1 VTAENDNII
10 KEITARLLEFRKER
24 DWDQFHSPKNLA
36 ISISIE
42 AAELL
47 EHFQWAAEDEALTIE
62 KKQEVAKELADIFN
76 YVVMLAE
83 DLGID
88 VVESSKEKIEENR
101 KKYPVE
107 KAKGSAKKYGDL

>member
-1 VTAENDNII
+1 VTSTDDNGV
-10 KEITARLLEFRKER
+10 KEITGRLLKFRRER
-24 DWDQFHSPKNLA
+24 DWEQFHSPKNLA
-36 ISISIE
+36 ISISVE

-47 EHFQWAAEDEALTIE
+47 EHFQWVAESENLTLE
-62 KKQEVAKELADIFN
+62 KKHEIAKELADIFN

-88 VVESSKEKIEENR
+88 IIESSREKIEENG

-107 KAKGSAKKYGDL
+107 KARGSAKKYRDL